1 MENNK
6 YNQDNDQ
13 WAEDFFYQ
21 TGHSA
26 SEEDSEYIREL
37 ERHFHNRDWEA
48 ILRIFYQT
56 ERSHASYPRACILAS
71 IALRELD
78 KIELSVPLLCYAI
91 PRINADRTEI
101 RSAAIRQLAS
111 RIYIMSE
118 EMEFDLPFS
127 LAEKAWE
134 IHRSGSKRGW
144 GAQTMKMEMIINKS
158 RLTNNITLSEA
169 VEIAD
174 SFMEELLQTSSS
186 DGPWDH
192 TKDPEFLRYI
202 ATNKELIPW
211 TRSEFYERRFGA

>member
-6 YNQDNDQ
+6 NNQDNDQ

-37 ERHFHNRDWEA
+37 EKHYQNRAWEA
-48 ILRIFYQT
+48 ILRIFRQT
-56 ERSHASYPRACILAS
+56 DRSHTNYPRACILAS

-78 KIELSVPLLCYAI
+78 NIELSVPLLCYAI
-91 PRINADRTEI
+91 PRLNTDRTEI

-118 EMEFDLPFS
+118 EMEFDLPLL

-134 IHRSGSKRGW
+134 IHPSGSKRGW
-144 GAQTMKMEMIINKS
+144 GAQTMRMEMIINKS
-158 RLTNNITLSEA
+158 RLTNNIPLSKA
-169 VEIAD
+169 VEIAYT
-174 SFMEELLQTSSS
+174 FMEKLLKTSSP
-186 DGPWDH
+186 GGAWDH
-192 TKDPEFLRYI
+192 TKDSEFLRYI

-211 TRSEFYERRFGA
+211 TRSEFFKRRFGA